1 MQEISIESGLLR
13 YLSVQDVMRILNEAL
28 EVEFPQILFTGEIS
42 QLTQAQSGHIYFT
55 VKDER
60 AQVSCALWAGV
71 ARSIKCKPRV
81 GMTVKCH
88 GRPSLYG
95 QTGRFQIIVNKLIE
109 AGEGELQQRFFE
121 LKQRLEQEGLFAPER
136 KRPIPFLPKGIGV
149 VTSRTGAVIHDM
161 MVKIHERFPSVPV
174 YLSDTRVQG
183 E

>member
-71 ARSIKCKPRV
+71 ARSLKCKPRV

-109 AGEGELQQRFFE
+109 AGEG
-121 LKQRLEQEGLFAPER
+121 
-136 KRPIPFLPKGIGV
+136 
-149 VTSRTGAVIHDM
+149 
-161 MVKIHERFPSVPV
+161 
-174 YLSDTRVQG
+174 
-183 E
+183 